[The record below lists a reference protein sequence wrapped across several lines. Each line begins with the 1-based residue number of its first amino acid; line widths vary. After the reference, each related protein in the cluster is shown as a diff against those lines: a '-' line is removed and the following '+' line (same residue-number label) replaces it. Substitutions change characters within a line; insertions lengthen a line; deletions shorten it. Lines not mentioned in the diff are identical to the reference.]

1 MIAVVGDTTLDVA
14 VRPDGPM
21 RTGGDVRAE
30 IVLGVGGQ
38 GANVAVRLARRG
50 LAVRLI
56 TALAADAG
64 SDLIRSRLAAEQ
76 VELAA
81 LPAERTSVV
90 VALLDE
96 KGERTM
102 LSDRAGIRGDL
113 LPLLA
118 DAAWIHVSG
127 YVLRDAPEAAGVLAA
142 IRALAARPR
151 LSVAG
156 GSVLDGADLDVF
168 RGAISVLSPDLLLLS
183 RDEASA
189 VLGGAPPSLAATAAD
204 LAATVADLAV
214 PGRLAIVTGG
224 AEGSAAAAPWL
235 DAALSVAPQSIGPP
249 PTDATG
255 AGDAYLAALIGA
267 LLECPW
273 PPDASTIRG
282 AMERASELGARVA
295 RVPGAQ
301 GRVHGERES
310 SAAIQDRAHAR

>member
-50 LAVRLI
+50 LSVRLI

-102 LSDRAGIRGDL
+102 LSDRAGVIGDL

-127 YVLRDAPEAAGVLAA
+127 YVLRDAREAAGVQAA

-156 GSVLDGADLDVF
+156 GSVLDGADIDVF
-168 RGAISVLSPDLLLLS
+168 CEAISVLSPDLLLLS

-189 VLGGAPPSLAATAAD
+189 VLDGRPPSLAATA
-204 LAATVADLAV
+204 VDLAV
-214 PGRLAIVTGG
+214 GRLAIVTGG

-235 DAALSVAPQSIGPP
+235 DAALTVAPQSIGPP

-273 PPDASTIRG
+273 PPDASNIRG

-301 GRVHGERES
+301 GHVDGERES
-310 SAAIQDRAHAR
+310 SAAIQDPAHAR

>member
-21 RTGGDVRAE
+21 RTGGDVEAQ

-50 LAVRLI
+50 LTVRLI
-56 TALAADAG
+56 TTLATDAV

-76 VELAA
+76 LELAA
-81 LPAERTSVV
+81 LPAERASVV
-90 VALLDE
+90 VAILDE

-102 LSDRAGIRGDL
+102 LSDRVGVMGNV

-118 DAAWIHVSG
+118 DVAWIHVSG
-127 YVLRDAPEAAGVLAA
+127 YVLRDAREAAGLQAA
-142 IRALAARPR
+142 IRARAARPR

-156 GSVLDGADLDVF
+156 GSVLDGADLEIF
-168 RGAISVLSPDLLLLS
+168 RDAISVLSPDLLVLS

-189 VLGGAPPSLAATAAD
+189 VLGGGAPSLADTAAD
-204 LAATVADLAV
+204 LAID
-214 PGRLAIVTGG
+214 GRLAIVTGG

-235 DAALSVAPQSIGPP
+235 DAALTVEPQPIDPP

-282 AMERASELGARVA
+282 GMERASELGARVT

-301 GRVHGERES
+301 GHVDGEHES
-310 SAAIQDRAHAR
+310 SAAFQDSAHAR

>member
-1 MIAVVGDTTLDVA
+1 VVIAVVGDTTLDVA

-38 GANVAVRLARRG
+38 GANIAVRLARRG
-50 LAVRLI
+50 PAVRLI

-64 SDLIRSRLAAEQ
+64 SDLIQSRLAAEQ
-76 VELAA
+76 LELAA

-102 LSDRAGIRGDL
+102 LSDRAGMRGDL

-156 GSVLDGADLDVF
+156 GSVLDGADADVF
-168 RGAISVLSPDLLLLS
+168 REAISVLSPDLLLLS

-189 VLGGAPPSLAATAAD
+189 VLDGAPPSLAATA
-204 LAATVADLAV
+204 VDLAV

-235 DAALSVAPQSIGPP
+235 DVALSVAPQPIDPP

-255 AGDAYLAALIGA
+255 AGDAYLAGLIDA

-295 RVPGAQ
+295 RVTGAQ
-301 GRVHGERES
+301 GHVDGERES
-310 SAAIQDRAHAR
+310 SAAIQDPAHAR

>member
-1 MIAVVGDTTLDVA
+1 VVIAIIGDTTLDVT

-30 IVLGVGGQ
+30 IVTGVGGQ
-38 GANVAVRLARRG
+38 GANVALRLARRG

-56 TALAADAG
+56 TALGADAG
-64 SDLIRSRLAAEQ
+64 SDLIRARLAAEQ

-81 LPAERTSVV
+81 LPSERTSVV

-96 KGERTM
+96 MGERTM
-102 LSDRAGIRGDL
+102 LSDRAGVMGNL

-127 YVLRDAPEAAGVLAA
+127 YVLRDAPEAAGVQAA

-168 RGAISVLSPDLLLLS
+168 REAISVLSPDLLLLS

-204 LAATVADLAV
+204 LAVA
-214 PGRLAIVTGG
+214 GRLAIVTGG

-235 DAALSVAPQSIGPP
+235 DAALSVAPQPIDPP
-249 PTDATG
+249 RIDATG

-273 PPDASTIRG
+273 PPDASTIRD

-295 RVPGAQ
+295 RVLGAQ
-301 GRVHGERES
+301 GHVDGERGS
-310 SAAIQDRAHAR
+310 SAAFQDPAHAR